1 MEALFKRKIIDKVII
16 YMIKGNYLMEI
27 LKMYDGKLGEG
38 GPWKSPECSIQ
49 EPITKPEQSL
59 ARGRKV
65 GGHSGR
71 GNYLTRLKRCARGR
85 ASLEDYK

>member
-1 MEALFKRKIIDKVII
+1 MEALFKRKRIDKVII

-27 LKMYDGKLGEG
+27 LKMYDGKFGGG
-38 GPWKSPECSIQ
+38 GPWKSPECSTQ
-49 EPITKPEQSL
+49 EPEQSL

-71 GNYLTRLKRCARGR
+71 GNYLPRLKRCARGR
-85 ASLEDYK
+85 ASLEDCK